1 MTFTKE
7 QLQNLIEFNS
17 SDSDGQANAESWEVH
32 KLAEMALAG
41 MEAEPV
47 ASPFGYL
54 RVVSGRSF
62 QIMEGST
69 RPPDR
74 SGDCAGPWFPIWTS
88 APAPQPLTTSERA
101 ELENYRNAQQVVPE
115 PLAGD
120 IDADDHPLTWSY
132 HNGWNSCRAAM
143 LQGAEPVTTAYKLPP
158 HVYRELV
165 NSLRDTAVK
174 YQGCQQLRE
183 QISETLS
190 AVITHNPHSGNS
202 PAVQDGCCIMPMK
215 LTADNGAK
223 GALSGE
229 FHVTH
234 RIICQSCGG
243 EGCEDCNEDGGWDA
257 EIPIGWDT
265 IKRIHEAAVE
275 ACALPAAPQQEVK

>member
-88 APAPQPLTTSERA
+88 APSPQPLTTSERS
-101 ELENYRNAQQVVPE
+101 ELENYRNAQQVVPSDGAIFE
-115 PLAGD
+115 AAIDVCRESDSIDEHAWNHGVLAVMS
-120 IDADDHPLTWSY
+120 AFSNL
-132 HNGWNSCRAAM
+132 RAAM
-143 LQGAEPVTTAYKLPP
+143 LQAGNHTEQHLDMVDHSGGANGK
-158 HVYRELV
+158 
-165 NSLRDTAVK
+165 
-174 YQGCQQLRE
+174 
-183 QISETLS
+183 
-190 AVITHNPHSGNS
+190 GNS
-202 PAVQDGCCIMPMK
+202 PVIPESWVMVP
-215 LTADNGAK
+215 
-223 GALSGE
+223 E
-229 FHVTH
+229 EPTH
-234 RIICQSCGG
+234 
-243 EGCEDCNEDGGWDA
+243 EML
-257 EIPIGWDT
+257 
-265 IKRIHEAAVE
+265 EAGDEQFGTYEVYRRMLA
-275 ACALPAAPQQEVK
+275 AAPQQEAE